1 MITTWPWTPTGTGT
15 GGTEDDKPMRQ
26 RTITGLLLTALLAVM
41 LWLPGWCMAVA
52 VMICISFAVHEEM
65 NALTKAGH
73 HLVTWP
79 TWAAM
84 ILSIPLTILL
94 SQKVMVPLIVA
105 ALLVMTVQVLF
116 RKEPELTDLEMSA
129 LPLLTVALP
138 GLALVTLSMIDPYL
152 WKLPDNDMPWHAVEV
167 VILSITFAVPLM
179 GDMMALY
186 VGKAFGK
193 RKFCPAVSPKKTL
206 EGSLGGLGGSVLA
219 GAVIFL
225 LSLWLCNE
233 ATRSYLPAWWQYL
246 LLGLI
251 GGFVGQMG
259 DLFASLVKRHCG
271 LKDFSSIFPG
281 HGGMLDRLDS
291 VLFMAVLMYCFR
303 LFFMTI

>member
-1 MITTWPWTPTGTGT
+1 M
-15 GGTEDDKPMRQ
+15 KQ

-41 LWLPGWCMAVA
+41 LWLPGWCMATA
-52 VMICISFAVHEEM
+52 VMICVSFAVHEEM
-65 NALTKAGH
+65 NALKKAGH
-73 HLVTWP
+73 RLVVWP

-84 ILSIPLTILL
+84 GLSIPLTYLL
-94 SQKVMVPLIVA
+94 SQKVMVPLVGA

-116 RKEPELTDLEMSA
+116 RKEPELTDLTMSA

-138 GLALVTLSMIDPYL
+138 GLSLVTLSMIDPYAWHL
-152 WKLPDNDMPWHAVEV
+152 DTNPLPLHAVEV
-167 VILSITFAVPLM
+167 VVLSLTFAIPLM

-186 VGKAFGK
+186 VGKACGK
-193 RKFCPAVSPKKTL
+193 RKFCPAVSPKKTV
-206 EGSLGGLGGSVLA
+206 EGSLGGLAGSVLA
-219 GAVIFL
+219 AVIIFL
-225 LSLWLCNE
+225 LSHWLCNAE
-233 ATRSYLPAWWQYL
+233 TLSYLPAWWQYP
-246 LLGLI
+246 LLGLV

-291 VLFMAVLMYCFR
+291 VLFMAVLMYCYR